1 MLTAVLSLAFFE
13 LMLHGGHSRLKQ
25 VQAGEFF
32 SIVLPACMRPRAA
45 RSSSISLR

>member
-32 SIVLPACMRPRAA
+32 FNSASRLYAP
-45 RSSSISLR
+45 